1 MSLVIVA
8 EKPAH
13 TGTIADI
20 RNWMRAESTREA
32 WIRNNPNFGAAF
44 FRYIA
49 NQEPDD
55 VRRVFGIQP
64 VCQLK
69 EDAGVRGRG
78 IHLFSIKEFEDVLW
92 VSFSVY
98 RDRN

>member
-1 MSLVIVA
+1 MSLVIVT

-49 NQEPDD
+49 NQDPDD
-55 VRRVFGIQP
+55 IRRVFGIEP

-69 EDAGVRGRG
+69 EDTSVRGRG
-78 IHLFSIKEFEDVLW
+78 IHLFALKDFEDALW
-92 VSFSVY
+92 VGFTVF
-98 RDRN
+98 RERN